1 MNEDYPSAVKLTNDK
16 ANRACGKVG
25 DVERPNLKD
34 GGEGDALDLGG
45 RSDAVEDGKPTSHR
59 KNPAPAKTRIR
70 RTRIS
75 KYF

>member
-1 MNEDYPSAVKLTNDK
+1 MQNDSTK
-16 ANRACGKVG
+16 GASRKMG

-34 GGEGDALDLGG
+34 GGEGNALDLGG
-45 RSDAVEDGKPTSHR
+45 RSDAVEDGKPTSHCE
-59 KNPAPAKTRIR
+59 NTAPAKTRIR

>member
-1 MNEDYPSAVKLTNDK
+1 MINDK

-34 GGEGDALDLGG
+34 GGEGNAINLGS
-45 RSDAVEDGKPTSHR
+45 RCDEVENGKSTSHCE
-59 KNPAPAKTRIR
+59 NPAPVKTRIR

>member
-1 MNEDYPSAVKLTNDK
+1 MNDDYPSAVKLTNDK
-16 ANRACGKVG
+16 TNRACGKVG

-34 GGEGDALDLGG
+34 GRKGNAIDLGG
-45 RSDAVEDGKPTSHR
+45 RCDEVENGKSTSHCE
-59 KNPAPAKTRIR
+59 NTAPAKTRIR